1 MDKFNYDKAE
11 ADLYDSGCHHSEEI
25 YDYRS
30 EKGIRSFMRENGLNP
45 DKYYERDNTSK
56 GGSSSGNDNDSG
68 GCFLTT
74 ACTEAKGLPDN
85 CRELETLRHFRDN
98 YMMNVPEGKADIAHY
113 YKTAPSVYAARTA
126 TAARAFCPPSPV
138 TAHGHCPANYD
149 ILGMARQ

>member
-113 YKTAPSVYAARTA
+113 YKTAPSIVNAINNSPTA
-126 TAARAFCPPSPV
+126 KLEHVDTKV
-138 TAHGHCPANYD
+138 K
-149 ILGMARQ
+149 I